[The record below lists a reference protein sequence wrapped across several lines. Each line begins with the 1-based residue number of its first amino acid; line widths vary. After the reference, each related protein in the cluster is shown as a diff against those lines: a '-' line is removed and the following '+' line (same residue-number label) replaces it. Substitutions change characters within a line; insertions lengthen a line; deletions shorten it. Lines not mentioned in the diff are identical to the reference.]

1 MTIDIGDVIYYEGIP
16 HKVIEIENSGGYEF
30 LGEEDYQT
38 FYFKETFD
46 DIKPTYTYMTE
57 HSNMY
62 NEIMEKYYKID
73 NQIMPLSIARDM
85 RIDEILND

>member
-1 MTIDIGDVIYYEGIP
+1 MIIDIGDVIYYEGVP
-16 HKVIEIENSGGYEF
+16 HKVIEIENTAGYP
-30 LGEEDYQT
+30 DYQT
-38 FYFKETFD
+38 FYFKEILFGG
-46 DIKPTYTYMTE
+46 IKPTYTYMTE

-73 NQIMPLSIARDM
+73 NQIMPLSMARDM